1 MKIGIIGLGLM
12 GGSLAL
18 SLKKLPFVNKIS
30 GYDHNEAHQ
39 DIALKRHLVHD
50 IVSFKNIKKCDV
62 IFLAVPVN
70 AIIALFDDLIDIPEQ
85 TTLID
90 LGGTKEQIV
99 HAVPSAIRRNF
110 VAAHPMAGTEYYGPN
125 AAVDDLF
132 KDQIVVLCDLNDS
145 GTHQQEVAVRLF
157 SGIHMQ
163 LHYMRSCDHDRHA
176 AYISHMPHIVSFSL
190 ANTVLSQE
198 EKENIL
204 LLAAGGFRSMSRL
217 AKSSPQMW
225 EDIFRQNQTHL
236 LRAIEHFETE
246 LSTLKRCIKDDDWTT
261 LHERMKTANKL
272 QELFS

>member
-1 MKIGIIGLGLM
+1 MKIGIIGLGLI

-18 SLKKLPFVNKIS
+18 SLKKLPFVSEIV
-30 GYDHNEAHQ
+30 GYDHNTEHQ
-39 DIALKRHLVHD
+39 KIALKRQLVRQ
-50 IVSFKNIKKCDV
+50 IVSFESIKQCDV
-62 IFLAVPVN
+62 IFLAIPVN
-70 AIIALFDDLIDIPEQ
+70 AIVALLDNLGDISEK

-99 HAVPSAIRRNF
+99 RAVPPHIRHNF
-110 VAAHPMAGTEYYGPN
+110 VAAHPMAGTEYYGPD
-125 AAVDDLF
+125 AAVEGLF
-132 KDQIVVLCDLNDS
+132 KNKVVVLCDLDDS

-163 LHYMRSCDHDRHA
+163 LHYMRSHDHDRHA

-204 LLAAGGFRSMSRL
+204 LLAAGGFSSMSRL

-225 EDIFRQNQTHL
+225 EDIFRQNKTHL

-246 LSTLKRCIKDDDWTT
+246 LAVLKHAIHDDDWNT
-261 LHERMKTANKL
+261 LYERMKAANKL
-272 QELFS
+272 QEIFS